1 LRVTCARAKSSILL
15 EMNPPRADRLQTY
28 VWAAAGLA
36 LVALFWLLGPILTPF
51 VVGAVFAY
59 IGDPA
64 VNWMVARR
72 VPRTLAVLLVI
83 VALGLTLIALAL
95 ILVPMVYREGVLLMR
110 RLPDLVEMFNAQV
123 APLLQARL
131 GIELQLESA
140 QLRQLI
146 ADNWTSAQDI
156 VPIVLGHLKTGGIA
170 VLAFVAN
177 VFLIPL
183 VMFYLL
189 QEWPHILIELERI
202 VPRPWLARTMRIIND
217 IDSVMSEFLRG
228 QLSVMM
234 LLAVFY
240 SLGLWLAGLN
250 FWLPVGVVTGL
261 LVFIPYVGFGG
272 GLILAILAALLQ
284 AEGWPLLAGVAA
296 VYGIGQVV
304 ESFVLTPYLVG
315 ERIGLHPLAV
325 IFALMAFGQLFGFVG
340 VLVGLPVSAALLVG
354 LREVRQAWFA
364 SPVYL
369 GKETPAVVTPPDVDA

>member
-1 LRVTCARAKSSILL
+1 
-15 EMNPPRADRLQTY
+15 MNAPRADRLQTFT
-28 VWAAAGLA
+28 WTAAGLA
-36 LVALFWLLGPILTPF
+36 IVGLFWLLGPILTPF
-51 VVGAVFAY
+51 VIAAVFAY
-59 IGDPA
+59 ICDPA

-72 VPRTLAVLLVI
+72 VPRALAVLLVI
-83 VALGLTLIALAL
+83 ITLGLVLVALAL
-95 ILVPMVYREGVLLMR
+95 ILVPMVYREGVLLVR

-123 APLLQARL
+123 SPLLLTRL
-131 GIELQLESA
+131 GIELQLDAA
-140 QLRQLI
+140 QFRQLV

-156 VPIVLGHLKTGGIA
+156 VPIVLGHLKAGGMA
-170 VLAFVAN
+170 LLGFVAN
-177 VFLIPL
+177 LFLIPL

-189 QEWPHILIELERI
+189 QEWPRILDALERI
-202 VPRPWLARTMRIIND
+202 VPRPWLARTMHILND

-240 SLGLWLAGLN
+240 SVGLWFAGLN
-250 FWLPVGVVTGL
+250 FALPVGVLTGM

-284 AEGWPLLAGVAA
+284 AEGWPPLVGVAV
-296 VYGIGQVV
+296 VYGLGQLV
-304 ESFVLTPYLVG
+304 ESFLLTPYLVG

-340 VLVGLPVSAALLVG
+340 VLVALPVSAALLVG
-354 LREVRQAWFA
+354 LREVLGAWLT

-369 GKETPAVVTPPDVDA
+369 GDGRPARDEAAGER